1 MKGDRNKSN
10 LEENKEISNLVGE
23 CENAG
28 FRKIIIDGFPYFSP
42 NIVKRKRCFT
52 YNPEG
57 GCLYCGNKTFRY
69 YSTVRKKKYYQCEKC
84 GGINH

>member
-10 LEENKEISNLVGE
+10 LEENKEIRNWIE
-23 CENAG
+23 KCEKAG
-28 FRKIIIDGFPYFSP
+28 FREVVIDGFPYFFL
-42 NIVKRKRCFT
+42 NIARRKRCHT
-52 YNPEG
+52 YSPEG

-69 YSTVRKKKYYQCEKC
+69 YSTVCKKKYYQCEKC